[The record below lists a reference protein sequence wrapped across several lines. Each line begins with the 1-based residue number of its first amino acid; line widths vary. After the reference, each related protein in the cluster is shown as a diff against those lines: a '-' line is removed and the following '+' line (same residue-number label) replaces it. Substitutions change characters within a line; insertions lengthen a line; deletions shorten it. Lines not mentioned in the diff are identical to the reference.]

1 MKKNSN
7 YTDINQKR
15 DIVINAWDKEKV
27 NSLDEI
33 FSFRIILLYPF
44 LFRLLTRVCE
54 KVKQFENAE
63 FLSEV

>member
-33 FSFRIILLYPF
+33 SSFRIILLYPF
-44 LFRLLTRVCE
+44 LFRLLTRVYE